1 MRNPM
6 LTYRAIA
13 ATAVAL
19 LFVASFSVR
28 AATVNWTNATSG
40 GWNVPTN
47 WNPNGVPGASD
58 TAIITNAGVT
68 VSLNTATTIGA
79 IILGTNGPGTVT
91 LSLNNQ
97 TLALNG
103 PLTVNP
109 NGSFTV
115 DSGALVGNAN
125 AVLHGTI
132 GWSAATLGGILTLAS
147 GGTLNI
153 TAANN
158 HDMPNC
164 TVTNNGTVVWINGPI
179 RAGGGGGT
187 LNV

>member
-1 MRNPM
+1 MINPM

-47 WNPNGVPGASD
+47 WNPIGVPGATD

-109 NGSFTV
+109 SGSFTV
-115 DSGALVGNAN
+115 DSGTLIGNTN
-125 AVLHGTI
+125 AVLRGTI
-132 GWSAATLGGILTLAS
+132 GWAAGLVEGILTLPAGS
-147 GGTLNI
+147 TLNI
-153 TAANN
+153 TTAN
-158 HDMPNC
+158 
-164 TVTNNGTVVWINGPI
+164 
-179 RAGGGGGT
+179 
-187 LNV
+187 